1 MNFMQL
7 LDPLAA
13 AIVLGGTLGATL
25 LRCGWRDA
33 RLALHALAQLPRK
46 PFDSDR
52 VRAELASQVREID
65 KEGILRAEPHRFGD
79 GEFDDL
85 SEALIR
91 RRSITA
97 LFEEHERH
105 RERRQSAAQTA
116 ARVLGEAAELAPV
129 LGLAGTLFALG
140 SYSVGTDGDYAR
152 SIGTAVVTTLHG
164 LVLAN
169 FVFAPLVGGIERHA
183 RAEESERKRLLDW
196 LAAAIER
203 SVPARAGGAEGRAAA

>member
-7 LDPLAA
+7 LDPLSAT
-13 AIVLGGTLGATL
+13 IVIGGTLAATL

-33 RLALHALAQLPRK
+33 RAALVMLAQLPRR

-52 VRAELASQVREID
+52 VRAELAAQVREID

-97 LFEEHERH
+97 LFEKHERH
-105 RERRQSAAQTA
+105 RERRQATAHTA
-116 ARVLGEAAELAPV
+116 ARVLSEAAELAPV
-129 LGLAGTLFALG
+129 IGLAGTLFALG
-140 SYSVGTDGDYAR
+140 SYSTAVDGDYAR

-203 SVPARAGGAEGRAAA
+203 TVPARGGGGESRAAA